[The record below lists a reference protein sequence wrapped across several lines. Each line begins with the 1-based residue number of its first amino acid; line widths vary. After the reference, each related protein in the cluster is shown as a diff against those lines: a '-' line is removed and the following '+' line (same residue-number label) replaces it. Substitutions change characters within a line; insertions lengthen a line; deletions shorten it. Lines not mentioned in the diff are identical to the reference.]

1 MSPLSRVDPQ
11 DGSEI
16 GNENSQEAAQ
26 FTKTGKSKND
36 KFIDMCVRTSDFQ
49 EGLSV
54 TEKKRLMT
62 LEWQKDSWKVRSV

>member
-54 TEKKRLMT
+54 TEK
-62 LEWQKDSWKVRSV
+62 